1 MRDNSVAPR
10 KRPAFYHFG
19 NWALRHIFRLIL
31 RVDIRGLENVPR
43 EGPLVVAISH
53 STFLDP
59 LLAGAYT
66 PREVTPMAKI
76 EAFHL
81 PVIGWIVRAYGAFP
95 VRRGEVDLN
104 SFKKALQVLRDGDAL
119 VIAPEG
125 HRSESGALQRGREGA
140 IILSLRTGAPILP
153 VAVWGGKPLWHNLPR
168 LRRTKMWYYVGE
180 PVLPLFTTV
189 KPTREQIAAMSD
201 ELMVR
206 IAEMMPPEVRGYYAD
221 PTLVTTHYLQPYH
234 PSDDNLV
241 AAPKEK
247 EVAID

>member
-1 MRDNSVAPR
+1 MAKR
-10 KRPAFYHFG
+10 KRPAFYYFG
-19 NWALRHIFRLIL
+19 TWALRQIFGLL
-31 RVDIRGLENVPR
+31 LHVDIRGLEKTPR

-59 LLAGAYT
+59 LLAAAFT

-81 PVIGWIVRAYGAFP
+81 PVLGWIVRAYGAFP
-95 VRRGEVDLN
+95 VRRGEVDLTA
-104 SFKKALQVLRDGDAL
+104 FKTALQILREGEAM

-153 VAVWGGKPLWHNLPR
+153 VAVWGGKPFWRNLAR
-168 LRRTKMWYYVGE
+168 WRRTKMWYYVGE
-180 PVLPLFTTV
+180 PVLPTPTIP

-201 ELMVR
+201 ELMAR

-221 PTLVTTHYLQPYH
+221 PTMVKSHLLQPYR
-234 PSDDNLV
+234 PSAEGMM